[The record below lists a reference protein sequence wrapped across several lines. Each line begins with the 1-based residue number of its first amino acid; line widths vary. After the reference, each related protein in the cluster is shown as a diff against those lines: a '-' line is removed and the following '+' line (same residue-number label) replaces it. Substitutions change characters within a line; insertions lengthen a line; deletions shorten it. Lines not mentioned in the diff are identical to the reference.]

1 MNEDGYAKKGGLVV
15 KLPDSM
21 RYVEAVAPGGPEM
34 LRVVAGPLPEP
45 KVDEV
50 LIRVLAAGVNRPD
63 VLQRQGHYPPPPNA
77 SQILGLEVAGEVV
90 AAGEKVFEWKA
101 GDRVCALTNGG
112 GYAEYCTV
120 PALQCLPWPEGYD
133 SIRAAGLPETYF
145 TVWAN
150 LFEIGRLAPGE
161 SVLVHGGSS
170 GIGTTAIQLARE
182 FGSRVYVTAGS
193 RVKCDACL
201 KLGADAAVNYRETD
215 FSKSIMEITG
225 GRGVDVVLDM
235 VGAPYTMLNLGC
247 LATEGRLVQIAVMR
261 GAKVGDFDLMPVMMR
276 RLTITGSTMRPRT
289 TADKGMV
296 ARALRQKVWPVL
308 DDGRCGPVVYRVF
321 PLSGAS
327 DAHRLM
333 ESSEH
338 IGKIMLKV
346 AD

>member
-1 MNEDGYAKKGGLVV
+1 V

-21 RYVEAVAPGGPEM
+21 RYVEAATPGGPEV
-34 LRVVAGPLPEP
+34 LRIAAAPLPKP
-45 KVDEV
+45 TDDEV
-50 LIRVLAAGVNRPD
+50 LVRVLAAGVNRPD
-63 VLQRQGHYPPPPNA
+63 MLQREGLYPSPPNA
-77 SQILGLEVAGEVV
+77 SPILGLEVAGEVV
-90 AAGEKVFEWKA
+90 TIGEKVLEWKT

-120 PALQCLPWPEGYD
+120 PAPQCLPWPDGYGPL
-133 SIRAAGLPETYF
+133 RAAGLPETYF

-193 RVKCDACL
+193 RTKCDACL
-201 KLGADAAVNYRETD
+201 KLGADVAVNYRETD
-215 FSKSIMEITG
+215 FTERIMEITR

-235 VGAPYTMLNLGC
+235 VGAPYTMRNLGC
-247 LATEGRLVQIAVMR
+247 LAMDGRLVQIALMH
-261 GAKVGDFDLMPVMMR
+261 GAKVGDFDLLPVMMR
-276 RLTITGSTMRPRT
+276 RLIITGSTLRPRT
-289 TADKGMV
+289 TTEKGSI
-296 ARALRQKVWPVL
+296 ARALREKVWPVL
-308 DDGRCGPVVYRVF
+308 NAGRCGPVVYRVF
-321 PLSGAS
+321 PMSGVGA
-327 DAHRLM
+327 AHRLM

-338 IGKIMLKV
+338 IGKIILKV